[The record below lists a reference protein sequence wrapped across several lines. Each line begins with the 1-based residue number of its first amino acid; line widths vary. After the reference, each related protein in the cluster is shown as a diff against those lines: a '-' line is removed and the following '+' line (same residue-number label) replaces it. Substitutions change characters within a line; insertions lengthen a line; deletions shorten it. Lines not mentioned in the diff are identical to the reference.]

1 MSGPPARRSLAALVL
16 CLGAC
21 GGGNDTP
28 HDAAPDTPPGMCGA
42 EATLSGEMID
52 WDSTETA
59 FCGVAGAVWTVRGD
73 TSRTKTTPPNGRL
86 AICLAHQAQTTL
98 DVTPPSS
105 GSGCPGLSGMPM
117 NTYPLASVAILPDAV
132 LAAGATFSVRA
143 MVESRMASMSTQIG
157 TPFNLAD
164 GQLYVHVQGTP
175 RAGSISTRHS
185 PTQRF
190 DGTTWA
196 AGDTGSDVFFPNVSI
211 DTGPVTVSVAG
222 DAIGAGSYTLEA
234 GKMTYLTV
242 VTPSPAFAPARA
254 SASSSAGSSLRLS
267 SAVEP
272 APQATPRSPTR

>member
-1 MSGPPARRSLAALVL
+1 MSGPRARRSLALVL
-16 CLGAC
+16 GLGSGLGAC

-28 HDAAPDTPPGMCGA
+28 HDAAPDVPPGMCGA

-59 FCGVAGAVWTVRGD
+59 FCGVAGAVWTVHGD
-73 TSRTKTTPPNGRL
+73 ASRTKTTPPNGRL
-86 AICLAHQAQTTL
+86 AICLAHQAQTIL

-105 GSGCPGLSGMPM
+105 GSQCPGVSG
-117 NTYPLASVAILPDAV
+117 TYPLAGVAILPDVV

-143 MVESRMASMSTQIG
+143 MVQSRMDSMSTQIG
-157 TPFNLAD
+157 TPINLAD

-175 RAGSISTRHS
+175 RAVSISTRHS

-196 AGDTGSDVFFPNVSI
+196 AGDTGSDVFFPNVGI

-222 DAIGAGSYTLEA
+222 DAIGTGSYTLEP

-242 VTPSPAFAPARA
+242 VTPSPALA
-254 SASSSAGSSLRLS
+254 SGGG
-267 SAVEP
+267 
-272 APQATPRSPTR
+272 